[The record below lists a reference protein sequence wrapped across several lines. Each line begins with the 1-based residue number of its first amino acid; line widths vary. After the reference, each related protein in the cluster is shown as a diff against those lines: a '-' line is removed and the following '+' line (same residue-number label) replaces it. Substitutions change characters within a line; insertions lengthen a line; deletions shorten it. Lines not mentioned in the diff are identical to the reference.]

1 MSNLFY
7 LDFNRVIHLKA
18 EIAEDRSEEVLKQVL
33 RLPGIHFA
41 CIGIAQVITEDPE
54 FLITDEPMNRLDKN
68 GVREMHGLLKG
79 CLESVKQ

>member
-41 CIGIAQVITEDPE
+41 CNGQGIKLTNIKQRIKETILPVDLDHDIKKPVSKYSITC
-54 FLITDEPMNRLDKN
+54 I
-68 GVREMHGLLKG
+68 
-79 CLESVKQ
+79 SVSE

>member
-41 CIGIAQVITEDPE
+41 CNGQGIKLTNIKQRIKETILPVDLDHNIKKPVSKYS
-54 FLITDEPMNRLDKN
+54 LIR
-68 GVREMHGLLKG
+68 V
-79 CLESVKQ
+79 SVSE

>member
-41 CIGIAQVITEDPE
+41 YNGQGIKLTNIKQRIKETILHVGLDHDIKKPVSKYSITCI
-54 FLITDEPMNRLDKN
+54 
-68 GVREMHGLLKG
+68 
-79 CLESVKQ
+79 SVSE